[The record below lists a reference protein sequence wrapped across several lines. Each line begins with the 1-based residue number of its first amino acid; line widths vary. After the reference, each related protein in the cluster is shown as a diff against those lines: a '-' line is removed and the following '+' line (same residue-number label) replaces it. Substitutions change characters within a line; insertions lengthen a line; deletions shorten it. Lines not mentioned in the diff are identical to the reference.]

1 MERAGT
7 VPARFLLK
15 DATSHSNFGFRT
27 SMYLRHVLLIMS
39 AIGAV
44 GSLLMALDFYRR
56 LKEAERVVFVNNI
69 SPGPDSVLH
78 TGMGHLVGLIAL
90 GLIFLALL
98 IVLLPAL
105 KDKALVTA
113 IEGAQPVSE
122 SQAMPSP
129 VASENTTPAAV
140 ATDAETRGGG
150 DAGNTSSPEPGNTP
164 AEERPTV
171 S

>member
-1 MERAGT
+1 
-7 VPARFLLK
+7 
-15 DATSHSNFGFRT
+15 
-27 SMYLRHVLLIMS
+27 
-39 AIGAV
+39 
-44 GSLLMALDFYRR
+44 MALDYYRR
-56 LKEAERVVFVNNI
+56 VKEAERYIFINNV
-69 SPGPDSVLH
+69 SPGPDSVVH

-113 IEGAQPVSE
+113 IEGAQPVTE

-129 VASENTTPAAV
+129 VSPEARAASPIAP
-140 ATDAETRGGG
+140 DAETGGVG
-150 DAGNTSSPEPGNTP
+150 DTETPPSPEAAP
-164 AEERPTV
+164 AEQRPTV